1 MGTAAFVALLMSLCN
16 QRYTATHYALLS
28 ALASIGRIYVSPLA
42 GVMAEGI
49 GWPAFFILAVLLGT
63 PGVWMVWRMR
73 DTLRGLEAA
82 GR

>member
-1 MGTAAFVALLMSLCN
+1 
-16 QRYTATHYALLS
+16 
-28 ALASIGRIYVSPLA
+28 
-42 GVMAEGI
+42 MAEGI